1 MPIMA
6 ARHYN
11 KGLLVRE
18 LGPDDIIPEDCDDG
32 DFYWLGL
39 YEPTPDE
46 LAGIAK
52 RFGLHPLAVEDALKA
67 HQLPKVDVYGDQ
79 VFVVARTAHLEEGVI
94 VYGETAMFVG
104 ASHLISVRHVSA
116 RTHRALRDQLEAE
129 EESMVVER
137 VPRAA

>member
-11 KGLLVRE
+11 RGKLVRD
-18 LGPDDIIPEDCDDG
+18 LGPDEIIPEDCDDG

-39 YEPTPDE
+39 YEPTAGE

-67 HQLPKVDVYGDQ
+67 KQLPKVEVYGDQ
-79 VFVVARTAHLEEGVI
+79 LFVIAATGNREGDTI
-94 VYGETAMFVG
+94 QSGETAIFVG
-104 ASHLISVRHVSA
+104 RHFIVTVRHGSA
-116 RTHRALRDQLEAE
+116 LVFWRFKHIGWL
-129 EESMVVER
+129 
-137 VPRAA
+137 